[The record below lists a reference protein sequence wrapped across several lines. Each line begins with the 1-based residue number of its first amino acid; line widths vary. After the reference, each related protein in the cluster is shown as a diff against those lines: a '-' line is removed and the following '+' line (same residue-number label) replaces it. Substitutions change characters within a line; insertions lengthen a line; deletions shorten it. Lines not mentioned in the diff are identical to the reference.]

1 MEGGAGDAKGYCD
14 GPINYCM
21 GSSAPDCKLKVKMGC
36 NWMEGAKGY
45 CDGADAPY
53 CQAIV
58 SAPDCKLKV
67 NMGCKWY
74 GEGDGKGEGRLP
86 QNKTMHHPTEST
98 LPR

>member
-1 MEGGAGDAKGYCD
+1 MEGGAEDAKGYCD
-14 GPINYCM
+14 G
-21 GSSAPDCKLKVKMGC
+21 
-36 NWMEGAKGY
+36 EGGGVI
-45 CDGADAPY
+45 D